1 MIIAGLIFSL
11 SVVFNLYFYH
21 QWQSGLSQVEQAQ
34 KDANSELHL
43 STIEGLM
50 AENEELRRQ
59 LLQRE
64 QNTEETV
71 KGTAEKFLSAYLDYS
86 SAEYMPIDRVNAA
99 VPYIT
104 DEVYQQLKPGV
115 DPTLPDDYV
124 PDTRFSY
131 SSRCTVERSYYTPLE
146 DGGANVLALC
156 TLDVATTYGSSTTTQ
171 MICLDLHFYDGQ
183 WKVSQIVFM
192 ETLNKSLFT

>member
-64 QNTEETV
+64 QNT
-71 KGTAEKFLSAYLDYS
+71 
-86 SAEYMPIDRVNAA
+86 
-99 VPYIT
+99 
-104 DEVYQQLKPGV
+104 
-115 DPTLPDDYV
+115 
-124 PDTRFSY
+124 
-131 SSRCTVERSYYTPLE
+131 
-146 DGGANVLALC
+146 
-156 TLDVATTYGSSTTTQ
+156 
-171 MICLDLHFYDGQ
+171 
-183 WKVSQIVFM
+183 
-192 ETLNKSLFT
+192 